1 MKIENYEFP
10 KSSFLSIEKD
20 FAIIIKKILNSSRL
34 QKLLYYKTKDA
45 LSQPNLTQKQCA
57 ELLAHNIK
65 ITPNIKLD
73 NTMNNYLAISFDD
86 FSPNDT
92 NPEFRNNVIIFDII
106 CHVDLWN
113 LSDYQLRPYKIAGEI
128 DSMLNN
134 KRLTGIGK
142 TQFKTCQRMT
152 VAEDYVS
159 LILVYDVI
167 HGEEDKQEMLNP
179 SDWEAFAQLFDSEH
193 NND

>member
-1 MKIENYEFP
+1 MKVENYEFP

-20 FAIIIKKILNSSRL
+20 FAIIIKKLLNNSRL
-34 QKLLYYKTKDA
+34 QKLLYYKTKNA
-45 LSQPNLTQKQCA
+45 LSLPDLNKEQQE
-57 ELLAHNIK
+57 ELLSNNIK
-65 ITPNIKLD
+65 ITPNINLN
-73 NTMNNYLAISFDD
+73 NTINNYLAISFDD
-86 FSPNDT
+86 FSPNGT
-92 NPEFRNNVIIFDII
+92 NPEFRDNVIIFDII

-128 DSMLNN
+128 DSMLDN

-142 TQFKTCQRMT
+142 TQFKTCQRIT
-152 VAEDYVS
+152 VAEDYVA

-179 SDWEAFAQLFDSEH
+179 IDWENFTKVFNNEH
-193 NND
+193 NNE

>member
-1 MKIENYEFP
+1 MKIESYEFP

-20 FAIIIKKILNSSRL
+20 FAIIIKKLLNNSRL

-45 LSQPNLTQKQCA
+45 LLQPDLNKEQQE
-57 ELLAHNIK
+57 ELLAKNIK
-65 ITPNIKLD
+65 ITPNIKLS
-73 NTMNNYLAISFDD
+73 NTINNYLAISFDD
-86 FSPNDT
+86 FSPNGT
-92 NPEFRNNVIIFDII
+92 NPEFRDNVIIFDII

-128 DSMLNN
+128 DSMLDN
-134 KRLTGIGK
+134 KKLTGIGK

-159 LILVYDVI
+159 LIMVYDVI
-167 HGEEDKQEMLNP
+167 HGEEDKQDMLNP
-179 SDWEAFAQLFDSEH
+179 ADWEAFAKIFDSE
-193 NND
+193 NNSD